1 MKVKTINISMPE
13 KLLENIDRKAK
24 DEYRSRSELIR
35 EAALYY
41 LQTKNN
47 WAVLEQDLSTK
58 AKKLGIKNEDD
69 VEEMVDSLRS

>member
-1 MKVKTINISMPE
+1 MKVKTVNISMPE
-13 KLLENIDRKAK
+13 KLLANIDRKAK

-47 WAVLEQDLSTK
+47 WAVLEQDLSVK

-69 VEEMVDSLRS
+69 VEDMIDSLRS

>member
-13 KLLENIDRKAK
+13 KLLANIDRKAK

-47 WAVLEQDLSTK
+47 WTILEQDLSTK
-58 AKKLGIKNEDD
+58 AKKLAIKNEDD
-69 VEEMVDSLRS
+69 VEDMVDSLRS